1 MSEFLRKDGGKYT
14 IEGGVF
20 EAWFSTGESVGRWR
34 LDAIDAV
41 ELKEKWGTRSVL
53 FRKEDESVYSIIS
66 FADAEE
72 AQSVA
77 SWIEQERVAASRPPS
92 VG

>member
-1 MSEFLRKDGGKYT
+1 MSEFIRKDGGKYT

-34 LDAIDAV
+34 LDAIDAI
-41 ELKEKWGTRSVL
+41 ELKEKWGTRSVI
-53 FRKEDESVYSIIS
+53 FRRGDDNVYSIIS

-72 AQSVA
+72 AQSLA
-77 SWIEQERVAASRPPS
+77 SWIEQGRLAGGPPPP
-92 VG
+92 G